1 MRLRFTPRAQRD
13 IEKIYAYLNQRSPSS
28 AYNVSA
34 AIYAAARF
42 VAERPKASP
51 LTDNPNVH
59 VKVLRRY
66 RYKIFYRFVGDA
78 VEILHVRHTSRRPW
92 KDAQ

>member
-1 MRLRFTPRAQRD
+1 MKLRFTPKAQRD
-13 IEKIYAYLNQRSPSS
+13 VEQIYAYLNERSPSG
-28 AYNVSA
+28 AHKVSV

-51 LTDNPNVH
+51 LTNKPNVR

-66 RYKIFYRFVGDA
+66 PYKIFYSVTGDN
-78 VEILHVRHTSRRPW
+78 VEILRVWHTSRRPW
-92 KDAQ
+92 KGIQ